1 MFRVIL
7 SAPALAR
14 MLPHLLL
21 SCEENAARL
30 KWYRPLV
37 DCAG

>member
-7 SAPALAR
+7 SAAALAR

-21 SCEENAARL
+21 SCEENTARL
-30 KWYRPLV
+30 KWYNPLV
-37 DCAG
+37 DCVI